1 MNFIKILII
10 TSLVL
15 SISNVSFGKTPQ
27 FYSVGECLMRTMKE
41 RNLTGNKMFDVVHKE
56 CEKKMYVTKTDIIE
70 HKGDLVR
77 KYLDK
82 KEIVNVEQKD
92 K

>member
-1 MNFIKILII
+1 ML
-10 TSLVL
+10 
-15 SISNVSFGKTPQ
+15 G
-27 FYSVGECLMRTMKE
+27 
-41 RNLTGNKMFDVVHKE
+41 VVHKE
-56 CEKKMYVTKTDIIE
+56 CDKKIYVTKTDIIE
-70 HKGDLVR
+70 HKEDLVR

>member
-1 MNFIKILII
+1 MSHEDNEEQK
-10 TSLVL
+10 
-15 SISNVSFGKTPQ
+15 SNS
-27 FYSVGECLMRTMKE
+27 R
-41 RNLTGNKMFDVVHKE
+41 MFDVVHKE
-56 CEKKMYVTKTDIIE
+56 CEKKMHVTKTDIIE

-77 KYLDK
+77 KYLNK

>member
-1 MNFIKILII
+1 ML
-10 TSLVL
+10 
-15 SISNVSFGKTPQ
+15 
-27 FYSVGECLMRTMKE
+27 
-41 RNLTGNKMFDVVHKE
+41 DVVHKE
-56 CEKKMYVTKTDIIE
+56 SDKKIYVTKTDIIE
-70 HKGDLVR
+70 RKDDLVR

>member
-1 MNFIKILII
+1 
-10 TSLVL
+10 
-15 SISNVSFGKTPQ
+15 
-27 FYSVGECLMRTMKE
+27 MRTMKN

-56 CEKKMYVTKTDIIE
+56 CQKKMYVTKTDIIE
-70 HKGDLVR
+70 HKDDLVR

-82 KEIVNVEQKD
+82 NEIVNVEQKD

>member
-1 MNFIKILII
+1 ML
-10 TSLVL
+10 
-15 SISNVSFGKTPQ
+15 
-27 FYSVGECLMRTMKE
+27 
-41 RNLTGNKMFDVVHKE
+41 DVVHKK
-56 CEKKMYVTKTDIIE
+56 CDKKIYVTKTDIIE
-70 HKGDLVR
+70 HKDDLVR

>member
-1 MNFIKILII
+1 ML
-10 TSLVL
+10 
-15 SISNVSFGKTPQ
+15 
-27 FYSVGECLMRTMKE
+27 
-41 RNLTGNKMFDVVHKE
+41 DVVNKE
-56 CEKKMYVTKTDIIE
+56 CDKKIYVTKTDIIE
-70 HKGDLVR
+70 HRVDLVR

>member
-1 MNFIKILII
+1 MLYVVRKESDNKIYL
-10 TSLVL
+10 
-15 SISNVSFGKTPQ
+15 
-27 FYSVGECLMRTMKE
+27 
-41 RNLTGNKMFDVVHKE
+41 
-56 CEKKMYVTKTDIIE
+56 TKTDIIE
-70 HKGDLVR
+70 HKDDLVR

>member
-1 MNFIKILII
+1 
-10 TSLVL
+10 
-15 SISNVSFGKTPQ
+15 
-27 FYSVGECLMRTMKE
+27 
-41 RNLTGNKMFDVVHKE
+41 MFHEDNEKQNPTVNRMLNVVHKE
-56 CEKKMYVTKTDIIE
+56 CVKKIYVTKTDIIE
-70 HKGDLVR
+70 HKDDLVR

>member
-1 MNFIKILII
+1 MKINAIEIKP
-10 TSLVL
+10 
-15 SISNVSFGKTPQ
+15 G
-27 FYSVGECLMRTMKE
+27 M
-41 RNLTGNKMFDVVHKE
+41 
-56 CEKKMYVTKTDIIE
+56 IIE
-70 HKGDLVR
+70 HKNDLVI

>member
-1 MNFIKILII
+1 ML
-10 TSLVL
+10 
-15 SISNVSFGKTPQ
+15 
-27 FYSVGECLMRTMKE
+27 
-41 RNLTGNKMFDVVHKE
+41 DVVHKE
-56 CEKKMYVTKTDIIE
+56 CDKKIYVTKTYIIE
-70 HKGDLVR
+70 HKDHLVR

>member
-1 MNFIKILII
+1 MSHEDNELQNPSVIRIL
-10 TSLVL
+10 
-15 SISNVSFGKTPQ
+15 
-27 FYSVGECLMRTMKE
+27 
-41 RNLTGNKMFDVVHKE
+41 DVVHKE
-56 CEKKMYVTKTDIIE
+56 CDKKIYVTKTDIIE
-70 HKGDLVR
+70 HKDDLVR

>member
-1 MNFIKILII
+1 ML
-10 TSLVL
+10 
-15 SISNVSFGKTPQ
+15 
-27 FYSVGECLMRTMKE
+27 
-41 RNLTGNKMFDVVHKE
+41 DVVHKE
-56 CEKKMYVTKTDIIE
+56 CDKKIYVMKTYIIE
-70 HKGDLVR
+70 HRDFFVI

>member
-1 MNFIKILII
+1 
-10 TSLVL
+10 
-15 SISNVSFGKTPQ
+15 
-27 FYSVGECLMRTMKE
+27 
-41 RNLTGNKMFDVVHKE
+41 MFDVVHKE

-82 KEIVNVEQKD
+82 KEIVSVDQKKD
-92 K
+92 RGYMTLPFTYTIPQNTGI

>member
-1 MNFIKILII
+1 MSFTKNVIKK
-10 TSLVL
+10 S
-15 SISNVSFGKTPQ
+15 
-27 FYSVGECLMRTMKE
+27 
-41 RNLTGNKMFDVVHKE
+41 
-56 CEKKMYVTKTDIIE
+56 YVTKTDMIE
-70 HKGDLVR
+70 HRDDLVR

>member
-1 MNFIKILII
+1 MSHEDNEFQIPTVNRML
-10 TSLVL
+10 
-15 SISNVSFGKTPQ
+15 
-27 FYSVGECLMRTMKE
+27 
-41 RNLTGNKMFDVVHKE
+41 DVVHKK
-56 CEKKMYVTKTDIIE
+56 CDKMIYVTKTDIIE
-70 HKGDLVR
+70 HEDDLVK

>member
-1 MNFIKILII
+1 ML
-10 TSLVL
+10 
-15 SISNVSFGKTPQ
+15 G
-27 FYSVGECLMRTMKE
+27 
-41 RNLTGNKMFDVVHKE
+41 VVHKE
-56 CEKKMYVTKTDIIE
+56 CDKNIYVTKTDIIE
-70 HKGDLVR
+70 HKYDLVR

>member
-1 MNFIKILII
+1 ML
-10 TSLVL
+10 
-15 SISNVSFGKTPQ
+15 
-27 FYSVGECLMRTMKE
+27 
-41 RNLTGNKMFDVVHKE
+41 DVVHKE
-56 CEKKMYVTKTDIIE
+56 CDKKMYVTKTDIIK